1 MEILRKYEANFPKW
15 YAQVEQDGIRVELN
29 FDHEPSDEEITIAMQ
44 EIINQQAIQ
53 EVIDGNNNIN

>member
-44 EIINQQAIQ
+44 EIVNQQAIQ
-53 EVIDGNNNIN
+53 EVIDGNNNLG